1 MDPPL
6 QRARRVA
13 TRDLNARTAASVA
26 RYSIPAARKKRAATK
41 IQNQVRRKKSTR
53 KANAI
58 SNARI
63 PSQITALSNKVS
75 ELIPKDLNKTVSSF
89 LVKPAGKTKKNNKNK
104 KGGDASFG
112 LHYHG
117 GMGCGSHGSKK
128 PRRIGKPTKK
138 KRRKGKY

>member
-1 MDPPL
+1 METPL

-75 ELIPKDLNKTVSSF
+75 ELIPKDLNKTVSRF
-89 LVKPAGKTKKNNKNK
+89 LVKPAGKTKKANKNK
-104 KGGDASFG
+104 KGGMS
-112 LHYHG
+112 
-117 GMGCGSHGSKK
+117 CGSHVPKKSK
-128 PRRIGKPTKK
+128 RAGKTKR
-138 KRRKGKY
+138 KRNNKFR

>member
-1 MDPPL
+1 METPL

-13 TRDLNARTAASVA
+13 TRDLNARTTAAVA
-26 RYSIPAARKKRAATK
+26 RHAVPAARKKKAAIK
-41 IQNQVRRKKSTR
+41 IQSKVRANTAKN
-53 KANAI
+53 KA

-63 PSQITALSNKVS
+63 PSQLTALSNKVS

-89 LVKPAGKTKKNNKNK
+89 LVKPAGKTKKNEQNK
-104 KGGDASFG
+104 KGGHGGHPEHF
-112 LHYHG
+112 G

>member
-1 MDPPL
+1 METPV
-6 QRARRVA
+6 QRARTVA
-13 TRDLNARTAASVA
+13 TRDLNARTTAAVVRHAVPVA
-26 RYSIPAARKKRAATK
+26 RKRKAAIK
-41 IQNQVRRKKSTR
+41 IQSKVR
-53 KANAI
+53 ANAGKNKA

-63 PSQITALSNKVS
+63 PSQLTVLSNKVS

-89 LVKPAGKTKKNNKNK
+89 LVKPAGKTKKNEQNK
-104 KGGDASFG
+104 KGGHVG
-112 LHYHG
+112 HLEHIG

>member
-1 MDPPL
+1 METPV
-6 QRARRVA
+6 QRARTVA
-13 TRDLNARTAASVA
+13 TRNLNARTTAAVA
-26 RYSIPAARKKRAATK
+26 RHVVPAARKKKAAIK
-41 IQNQVRRKKSTR
+41 IQSKVRANTAKN
-53 KANAI
+53 KA

-63 PSQITALSNKVS
+63 PAQLTALSNKVS

-89 LVKPAGKTKKNNKNK
+89 LVKPAGKTKKNEQNK
-104 KGGDASFG
+104 KGGHGGHPEHF
-112 LHYHG
+112 G